1 MMKDFEDIIIPT
13 YIINLKTRKDR
24 LESIQ
29 KEFEGRKEFD
39 VQIIEA
45 CEHRKGNIGLWK
57 SILNIIRSAQSN
69 DDDVILIVEDDHVF
83 TNSYNKNIF
92 ISNIID
98 AHNQGADILL
108 GGIGGGSKYVVPITE
123 NRFWVDHFWCTQFV
137 IVYKKFFQ
145 EILDVDFGDED
156 GADNVLSKLT
166 LNKMVLYPF
175 ISVQK
180 NFGYSDV
187 PNINNNE
194 DDIET
199 FFKKAEK
206 ELLFYH
212 KKYIEFIK

>member
-1 MMKDFEDIIIPT
+1 MSDFEDIIIPT

-29 KEFEGRKEFD
+29 KEFKGRKEFD
-39 VQIIEA
+39 VRIIEA
-45 CEHRKGNIGLWK
+45 CEHEKGNIGLWK
-57 SILNIIRSAQSN
+57 SILKIIRIAQAN
-69 DDDVILIVEDDHVF
+69 DDDVILIVEDDHIF
-83 TNSYNKNIF
+83 TESYHKNNL

-98 AHNQGADILL
+98 SHAQGADILL
-108 GGIGGGSKYVVPITE
+108 GGIGGGAKYVVPITK
-123 NRFWVDHFWCTQFV
+123 NRFWIDHFWCTQFV

-145 EILDVDFGDED
+145 EILDVDFGKDD
-156 GADNVLSKLT
+156 GADNVLSRLT
-166 LNKMVLYPF
+166 LNKMVFYPF

-206 ELLFYH
+206 ELSFYH
-212 KKYIEFIK
+212 KKYIEFTK